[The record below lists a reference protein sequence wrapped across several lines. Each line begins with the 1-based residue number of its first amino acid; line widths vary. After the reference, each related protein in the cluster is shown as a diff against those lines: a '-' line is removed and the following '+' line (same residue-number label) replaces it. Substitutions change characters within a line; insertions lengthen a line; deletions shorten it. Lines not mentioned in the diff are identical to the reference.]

1 MDSGIEKT
9 NASCLPDFISVR
21 LLRACNIIIFTGS
34 PHKEVMICKLFNQNN
49 LFFPQNTNEQSMDLF
64 QGLVWKTLLQ
74 RHVCFN
80 QEEESQLI
88 ILALSFWQPMHQLV
102 QDRSRVSR
110 PGNQN
115 QRGNPKNQ
123 STKQG
128 NMKPIASQSSIQDQ
142 KQVKEAEGTAGTLMK
157 HPRLY

>member
-128 NMKPIASQSSIQDQ
+128 NMKPIASQR
-142 KQVKEAEGTAGTLMK
+142 QVKEAEGTAGTLMK
-157 HPRLY
+157 YPRLY